1 MEVMFILS
9 QASSII
15 AWLLL
20 VYSYY
25 KENINKLLFIQ
36 IISGIFYALSYLF
49 LGAIS
54 GFSICV
60 FELIQTFGF
69 YKTDKDKLIFYIS
82 LVIYILI
89 GIFTFD
95 GWISII
101 PIIASIV
108 GAYSLTKNKKIATI
122 GGILSYIG
130 WITYD
135 IMILSYSNAITD
147 VLLVLSN
154 LSILLIGRSRLIKT
168 QFLHFIT
175 TPYVGRNI
183 LAKIYDLDAKNY
195 GKDYTWNIDYEKR
208 IYEKNRKSYVIIK
221 DNTRVVG
228 YISYLVI
235 NKNIFDKILRTK
247 KMINNYDIGFID
259 RLKKSNKNYIL
270 LESIN
275 IERKYQNYNAINKIK
290 NNISQYI
297 RSSYNKHYYIDKI
310 ISIAVS
316 DFEKDTLEDCY
327 FDEIKELPTKEKIYV
342 LNSDKIKENYLTK
355 EYKKKVEKN
364 KYSIVANE
372 DIDDEIINGIYNLDK
387 EFYSKKYLW
396 NSDYQKFIFNI
407 NNNSL
412 ITVLYNDELIG
423 YINYLCVSED
433 LYDKCFSS
441 KEAIDNYK
449 LDDIKKYR
457 KTYPNYIIINS
468 VVISK
473 KFQNGYAIKLLSNR
487 FIKEIRSLIRNG
499 YKIKGINSTAIS
511 KDGRKFCEQFGLKH
525 YKKYEDNTNL
535 YYLDEKEVMKRFI

>member
-1 MEVMFILS
+1 MEVMFVIS
-9 QASSII
+9 QISSII

-82 LVIYILI
+82 LAIYILI

-101 PIIASIV
+101 PIIASII

-122 GGILSYIG
+122 GGIISYIG

-135 IMILSYSNAITD
+135 IIILSYSNAITD
-147 VLLVLSN
+147 ALLVLSN
-154 LSILLIGRSRLIKT
+154 ISILLIGRSRLIKS

-175 TPYVGRNI
+175 TPYVSRSL
-183 LAKIYDLDAKNY
+183 LAKIYDLDSKNY
-195 GKDYTWNIDYEKR
+195 GKEYTWDTDYEKR
-208 IYEKNRKSYVIIK
+208 IYEKNKKSYVIIK
-221 DNTRVVG
+221 DNTKVVG

-235 NKNIFDKILRTK
+235 NKNMFDKILRTK
-247 KMINNYDIGFID
+247 KMINNYDIESLE

-275 IERKYQNYNAINKIK
+275 IEKKYQNYNVINKVK

-297 RSSYNKHYYIDKI
+297 RSCYNNHYYIDKI

-316 DFEKDTLEDCY
+316 DFEKDALEDCY
-327 FDEIKELPTKEKIYV
+327 FDEIKELNTKEKIYV
-342 LNSDKIKENYLTK
+342 LNNTMIKEKYLTK
-355 EYKKKVEKN
+355 EYKKQVEKN
-364 KYSIVANE
+364 KYSLVINE
-372 DIDDEIINGIYNLDK
+372 DVDDEILNGIYDLDK
-387 EFYSKKYLW
+387 EFFSKKYLW
-396 NSDYQKFIFNI
+396 NRDYQKFIFNI

-433 LYDKCFSS
+433 LYDKCFKS
-441 KEAIDNYK
+441 KVAIDNYK

-457 KTYPNYIIINS
+457 KTYPNYVIINS
-468 VVISK
+468 IVISK
-473 KFQNGYAIKLLSNR
+473 RYQDGYTIKLLTNK
-487 FIKEIRSLIRNG
+487 FIREIRSLIRNG
-499 YKIKGINSTAIS
+499 YKIKGINATAIS
-511 KDGRKFCEQFGLKH
+511 KDGRKFCEQLGLKH

-535 YYLDEKEVMKRFI
+535 YYLDEKDVKKRFI